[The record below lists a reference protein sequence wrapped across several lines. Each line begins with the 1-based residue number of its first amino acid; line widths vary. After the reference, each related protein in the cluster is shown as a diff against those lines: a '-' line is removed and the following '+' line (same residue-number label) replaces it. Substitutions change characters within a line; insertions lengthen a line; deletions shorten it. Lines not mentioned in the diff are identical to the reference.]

1 MTTKKRAFL
10 CRLRMIG
17 RRKSDNNSRQS
28 SRSDGFSL
36 IEVVIGIALIGVA
49 LLALIQMLYFSVL
62 NNAKSDRMTQA
73 TFLAQQRI
81 DFLRGLNGN
90 ELAGLAVTPIID
102 EQIDTNLDGIIDA
115 RRITQ
120 IQTSALFWNVRVLVF
135 SGDQLGVALTSL
147 VDNPANY
154 NVRADINTVISR

>member
-1 MTTKKRAFL
+1 
-10 CRLRMIG
+10 MIG

-90 ELAGLAVTPIID
+90 ELAVLAGTPTDELIDINHDNIID
-102 EQIDTNLDGIIDA
+102 L

-120 IQTSALFWNVRVLVF
+120 IQASGLFWNVRVLVF

>member
-1 MTTKKRAFL
+1 MTAKKRAFG

-17 RRKSDNNSRQS
+17 KMMSHNNSGQS
-28 SRSDGFSL
+28 SKSNGFSL

-62 NNAKSDRMTQA
+62 NNAKSDKMTHA

-81 DFLRGLNGN
+81 EFLRGLNAD
-90 ELAGLAVTPIID
+90 ELAGLAGTPID
-102 EQIDTNLDGIIDA
+102 EQIDVNHDGIIDA

-120 IQTSALFWNVRVLVF
+120 IQASGLFWNVRVLVF
-135 SGDQLGVALTSL
+135 SGEQVGVALSSL
-147 VDNPANY
+147 IDNPANY
-154 NVRADINTVISR
+154 SVRADINTVISR